1 MKKYLGDRPDLERK
15 LVQFRALKAM
25 LKYKVRTTLSCPLS
39 PCSRDSPLA
48 RARTHSA
55 DIAGVSQSLCQQYQD
70 EVAEEEQS
78 EEENVKSERQRRLE
92 KATFHVSS
100 RIVWTKG
107 KNIVNKYL
115 KELSR
120 PKRKCAEC
128 DSLTHGHGVRGYDI
142 DQWRCM
148 RCYMNLR
155 RVVSPH
161 QRCAACQ
168 KVTGYAYKL
177 RTARERYCGTC
188 IKDVVEGECSGSCVS
203 CSTTCT
209 SSHDSVRT
217 DRSDGDAL
225 YCSSCWD
232 KRGAYLLEPDF
243 TSAKAIG
250 WVDGFKLRASDED
263 VEKDANIYMQG
274 WHGALAMVVFD
285 AHIDWLKVCL
295 APIFADFKKSS
306 EWRELKLSTTDAD
319 ADLPEEMLGGGAT
332 AGGAEAEQPAAEQ
345 ETAMASDSFADYVPA
360 KLTYGP
366 PHIEHVVESAS
377 LACVSPTDVTYT
389 TLLPAEVLSSGVLSR
404 VQLEAVIYVL
414 QQHEKLLPSGVRAG
428 FFIGDGTGV
437 GKGRELAAIIWENW
451 LRGRRRAV
459 WFTCNTD
466 LTVDAR
472 RDLDDIGARHIGLQS
487 LTALSYDPIAESFD
501 EGVLL
506 VTYSCL
512 VAKQGKAKA
521 TERTR
526 VEQLHEWLDG
536 SRFDGV
542 LAFDE
547 AHKAKGAAHN
557 QPVGKTVVELQAA
570 LPLARVVYLSATGA
584 THVQDMSYMTRLG
597 LWGPGTYFSTFP
609 AIEQAHRDRVEMRP
623 GSAR

>member
-1 MKKYLGDRPDLERK
+1 M
-15 LVQFRALKAM
+15 
-25 LKYKVRTTLSCPLS
+25 
-39 PCSRDSPLA
+39 
-48 RARTHSA
+48 
-55 DIAGVSQSLCQQYQD
+55 
-70 EVAEEEQS
+70 
-78 EEENVKSERQRRLE
+78 
-92 KATFHVSS
+92 
-100 RIVWTKG
+100 
-107 KNIVNKYL
+107 
-115 KELSR
+115 
-120 PKRKCAEC
+120 
-128 DSLTHGHGVRGYDI
+128 
-142 DQWRCM
+142 
-148 RCYMNLR
+148 
-155 RVVSPH
+155 
-161 QRCAACQ
+161 
-168 KVTGYAYKL
+168 
-177 RTARERYCGTC
+177 
-188 IKDVVEGECSGSCVS
+188 
-203 CSTTCT
+203 
-209 SSHDSVRT
+209 
-217 DRSDGDAL
+217 
-225 YCSSCWD
+225 
-232 KRGAYLLEPDF
+232 
-243 TSAKAIG
+243 AI
-250 WVDGFKLRASDED
+250 
-263 VEKDANIYMQG
+263 
-274 WHGALAMVVFD
+274 FD
-285 AHIDWLKVCL
+285 AHIGSLKSYL
-295 APIFADFKKSS
+295 KPIFADLKKSS
-306 EWRELKLSTTDAD
+306 EWRDLKLSTTDAD

-414 QQHEKLLPSGVRAG
+414 QQHEKILPSRVRAG

-487 LTALSYDPIAESFD
+487 LTALPYGSIAESFD

-521 TERTR
+521 TERSR
-526 VEQLHEWLDG
+526 VEQLQEWLDG
-536 SRFDGV
+536 RRFDGV

>member
-1 MKKYLGDRPDLERK
+1 MMQEGAAVMKKYLGDRPDLARK

-25 LKYKVRTTLSCPLS
+25 LKYKVRATLSP
-39 PCSRDSPLA
+39 PPPPPRT
-48 RARTHSA
+48 RARGRPIGAPAEQELCLDQDDTKHGAVGVKA
-55 DIAGVSQSLCQQYQD
+55 DLKAIAQG
-70 EVAEEEQS
+70 A
-78 EEENVKSERQRRLE
+78 
-92 KATFHVSS
+92 
-100 RIVWTKG
+100 WTKG
-107 KNIVNKYL
+107 KSIVHKYL
-115 KELSR
+115 KPSASPPLPEH
-120 PKRKCAEC
+120 KCHTC
-128 DSLTHGHGVRGYDI
+128 DSPTQGKGVRTSTSSGKSW
-142 DQWRCM
+142 QCLSCFMNTKRSRHPHKRCK
-148 RCYMNLR
+148 RCR
-155 RVVSPH
+155 KKKH
-161 QRCAACQ
+161 
-168 KVTGYAYKL
+168 VTYYFSN
-177 RTARERYCGTC
+177 ERYCGDC
-188 IKDVVEGECSGSCVS
+188 IKHVVIHEREGKCTDCSTACVS
-203 CSTTCT
+203 Y
-209 SSHDSVRT
+209 HSVRALH
-217 DRSDGDAL
+217 SDGGAL
-225 YCSSCWD
+225 RCRPCWD
-232 KRGAYLLEPDF
+232 KRNVAPFGPEITSEGAIAYIDQFCLPSMYSDPRKRTADTFLLDIRRER
-243 TSAKAIG
+243 SMAI
-250 WVDGFKLRASDED
+250 
-263 VEKDANIYMQG
+263 
-274 WHGALAMVVFD
+274 FD
-285 AHIDWLKVCL
+285 AHIGSLKSHL
-295 APIFADFKKSS
+295 KPIFADFKKSS

-377 LACVSPTDVTYT
+377 LACVSPTDITYT

-414 QQHEKLLPSGVRAG
+414 QQHEKMLPSRVRAG

-521 TERTR
+521 TERSR
-526 VEQLHEWLDG
+526 VEQLQEWLDG
-536 SRFDGV
+536 RRFDGV

-609 AIEQAHRDRVEMRP
+609 AIEQARRDRVEMRP
-623 GSAR
+623 RSAP